1 MIPSA
6 FRGPVYSEGSPFRK
20 TFKVL
25 RTPSSKEE
33 QLRKKVKLT
42 DILEHRVLGTGRAR
56 QHSSL
61 WRV

>member
-25 RTPSSKEE
+25 RTPSSMEK
-33 QLRKKVKLT
+33 QLRKKERPT
-42 DILEHRVLGTGRAR
+42 DILEHRVPGTGRAGQR
-56 QHSSL
+56 SSL
-61 WRV
+61 WRF